1 MKNTTRIH
9 ALKIMTLGAAVP
21 GFLLRSYLYA
31 SAVDQKGLIISGH
44 WATRA
49 LVGLTL
55 LFLAG
60 LLLLIDNPKQELEY
74 QDCFAPSVWRG
85 CGALAAA
92 TAILLQVFQN
102 GMISPDSVSNVASI
116 LGVAAGI
123 GLLVAGICRLLGA
136 KPHFLCHSA
145 VSLYFAIQL
154 VNLYRGWSSDPQLIN
169 YGFYLAAFV
178 CLMLTAYFLAGF
190 EADMGNRRALWFFSM
205 AASFFCLLALPES
218 GDAGLLI
225 ACALWAFF
233 CAPQSQ
239 AKARRS
245 RPAMNLNEETEDEN
259 S

>member
-178 CLMLTAYFLAGF
+178 CLMLTAYFLAQF
-190 EADMGNRRALWFFSM
+190 HVNTRDHQSLWFTAM
-205 AASFFCLLALPES
+205 AAVYFCAVAIPES
-218 GDAGLLI
+218 GDGFFLL

-233 CAPQSQ
+233 CPPRMDS
-239 AKARRS
+239 KPRRQ
-245 RPAMNLNEETEDEN
+245 RPVMNMDEED
-259 S
+259 